1 MSTPRAHPARR
12 LWPVLLLLLLALAL
26 RLYRLAN
33 QSLWYDEGVTAAI
46 SQRSLADLARWT
58 ADDIQ
63 PPLYYVLVAGWT
75 RLTGTSEWAL
85 RFPSAAA
92 GLLTL
97 PLLLALHR
105 RLWRLVAG
113 PVVPSALPLLL
124 LAGCAPLWVYYAQE
138 ARNYTLLT
146 GLGVLFAYLLLRVLT
161 TPAPRPRRWLWLAA
175 ALTAAAA
182 LYTHYFALFLLL
194 ALGLF
199 YLLGLWLQR
208 AADLR
213 PRLAEAGLAAAIV
226 LLLYAPWLPFL
237 LNRYRVDASYWQGP
251 LKMGEALRHLAIN
264 VTLGAPEMMLEPAAV
279 AWLPAW
285 GLIIAAA
292 LIGLGLLHARSG
304 NRRLASLPA
313 LFLLLYLLLPALLIL
328 LLAWR
333 TPKFNPRY
341 LMLVTPAFY
350 LLLGGGLSSVWT
362 WRRGRG
368 RPLAALL
375 LGLALLLSA
384 QAVNNWFTDPAFAKA
399 DWRGVATYVDSHSQD
414 DEAVILVSGHAFPV
428 WDYYAPSRTSASS
441 VEPPPLRLPS
451 FDVLNVNQVLGYDV
465 ATALQAQ
472 VAGRAGAWLVTW
484 QDNVV
489 DPVGFVADQLAR
501 AGAERPVTARFAG
514 IGLRHFALPP
524 GASFSAAPP
533 LTVASDLAFGGQVRL
548 LGWSQPTAAGAPTST
563 LRLEWE
569 AVQPLAADLK
579 LAAEIIDSQGQVWG
593 RVADRRLAV
602 YDFPT
607 MRWQPDAPVF
617 AVVPLPLWPGAPP
630 GVYDL
635 RLRVYAEGQTTAL
648 EAFDAA
654 GRSQGDHGRL
664 TGLQSPALVTQGPAG
679 PLAPTDAVTLSAA
692 LHLAPDLS
700 LSRAWLA
707 PAAVE
712 PGARLALALWWRVGA
727 AQPAV
732 NYRLHLA
739 WQTVDGAIL
748 PGPTL
753 ALAPDWAS
761 TVWPPQAQ
769 VLTLAAPSLPITATA
784 GAWALRLT
792 LVGSDDAAP
801 AGDAAILP
809 LTALTSTRRFDAPA
823 LDIAIGADFGD
834 ALRLIGANLSPQP
847 ARPGQPWRVT
857 LAWQARVS
865 PATDLHSFV
874 QLLDANGRLRTQV
887 NQPPGD
893 RPTSAWLPGEVV
905 VTAYDLDLPADLPL
919 GEYRL
924 IAGLYDPDRPG
935 LSRLRVQP
943 GDQDAAELARISL
956 P

>member
-1 MSTPRAHPARR
+1 MSTRPVHPARR

-26 RLYRLAN
+26 RLLRLAN

-63 PPLYYVLVAGWT
+63 PPLYYVIVAGWT
-75 RLTGTSEWAL
+75 RLVGASEWAL

-113 PVVPSALPLLL
+113 SVIPSALPLLL

-146 GLGVLFAYLLLRVLT
+146 ALGVLFAYLLLRVLT
-161 TPAPRPRRWLWLAA
+161 TSASRPRRRLWLAA
-175 ALTAAAA
+175 VLTAAAA

-194 ALGLF
+194 ALGIF
-199 YLLGLWLQR
+199 YLLALWLQR
-208 AADLR
+208 RANLR
-213 PRLAEAGLAAAIV
+213 PRLVEAALAGLAT

-251 LKMGEALRHLAIN
+251 LKIGEALRHLAIN
-264 VTLGAPEMMLEPAAV
+264 ITLGAPEMMLEPAAV

-285 GLIIAAA
+285 GLIAAAA
-292 LIGLGLLHARSG
+292 LIGIGLLFGHRG
-304 NRRLASLPA
+304 NGRRAGLSV
-313 LFLLLYLLLPALLIL
+313 LFLLLYLLLPTLLIL

-350 LLLGGGLSSVWT
+350 LLLGSGLSSLRT

-368 RPLAALL
+368 RPLAGLL
-375 LGLALLLSA
+375 LCLSLLLSA
-384 QAVNNWFTDPAFAKA
+384 QAINNWFTDPAFAKA
-399 DWRGVATYVDSHSQD
+399 DWRGVAGYVDSHSQTG
-414 DEAVILVSGHAFPV
+414 ETVILVSGHAFPV
-428 WDYYAPSRTSASS
+428 WDYYAPSR
-441 VEPPPLRLPS
+441 PPLRLPA
-451 FDVLNVNQVLGYDV
+451 FDVLDVNQVLGYDV

-472 VAGRAGAWLVTW
+472 VAGRTGAWLVTW
-484 QDNVV
+484 QDSVV
-489 DPVGFVADQLAR
+489 DPAGFVADQLAR
-501 AGAERPVTARFAG
+501 VGAELPLDARFAQ

-524 GASFSAAPP
+524 RATFSAAPP
-533 LTVASDLAFGGQVRL
+533 LTVASDLTFGGQVRL
-548 LGWSQPTAAGAPTST
+548 LGWSQPAAASAPTST

-569 AVQPLAADLK
+569 AVQPLTADLK
-579 LAAEIIDSQGQVWG
+579 LAAEIVDDQGQVWG

-607 MRWQPDAPVF
+607 VRWRPGAPVF
-617 AVVPLPLWPGAPP
+617 AIMPLPLWPGAPP

-654 GRSQGDHGRL
+654 GRAQGSDVRL
-664 TGLQSPALVTQGPAG
+664 TGLYAPALVTQGPAG
-679 PLAPTDAVTLSAA
+679 PLAPADAVA
-692 LHLAPDLS
+692 LPAPVRLAPDLS
-700 LSRAWLA
+700 LGRAWVA

-712 PGARLALALWWRVGA
+712 PGAPLTLALWWQVGA
-727 AQPAV
+727 APPAAD
-732 NYRLHLA
+732 YRLQVA
-739 WQTVDGAIL
+739 WQAADGAIM
-748 PGPTL
+748 PGATL
-753 ALAPDWAS
+753 DLAAGWAS
-761 TVWPPQAQ
+761 TAWPPQAQ
-769 VLTLAAPSLPITATA
+769 VLTLAAPSLPITVTA

-792 LVGSDDAAP
+792 LVGSNDSAA
-801 AGDAAILP
+801 AVGDAATLP
-809 LTALTSTRRFDAPA
+809 LTALPSTRRFDVPP
-823 LDIAIGADFGD
+823 LAIPVGADFDG
-834 ALRLIGANLSPQP
+834 ALRLIGANLPAQP

-857 LAWQARVS
+857 LAWQALAS
-865 PATDLHSFV
+865 PAADVGSFV
-874 QLLDANGRLRTQV
+874 QLLGADGLLRAQANR
-887 NQPPGD
+887 PPGD
-893 RPTSAWLPGEVV
+893 RPTRAWMPGEVV
-905 VTAYDLDLPADLPL
+905 VTAYSLDLPADLPS
-919 GEYRL
+919 GEYRV

-935 LSRLRVQP
+935 LPRLRVQP
-943 GDQDAAELARISL
+943 GGQDVVDLARISL

>member
-1 MSTPRAHPARR
+1 MRSAHPARR
-12 LWPVLLLLLLALAL
+12 LWPVLLLLLLALTL
-26 RLYRLAN
+26 RLFRLAN

-63 PPLYYVLVAGWT
+63 PPLYYVIVAGWT
-75 RLTGTSEWAL
+75 RLVGASEWAL
-85 RFPSAAA
+85 RFPSAAS

-105 RLWRLVAG
+105 RLWRLTAA

-124 LAGCAPLWVYYAQE
+124 LAACAPLWVYYAQE

-146 GLGVLFAYLLLRVLT
+146 ALGVLFAYLLLRVLT
-161 TPAPRPRRWLWLAA
+161 TSAPRPRRQLWLAA
-175 ALTAAAA
+175 VLTAAAA

-194 ALGLF
+194 ALGIF
-199 YLLGLWLQR
+199 YLLGLWLR
-208 AADLR
+208 RGADVRLRLVEAAL
-213 PRLAEAGLAAAIV
+213 AGLAT
-226 LLLYAPWLPFL
+226 LLLYTPWLPFL

-251 LKMGEALRHLAIN
+251 LKIGEALRHLAIN

-285 GLIIAAA
+285 GLIVVAA
-292 LIGLGLLHARSG
+292 LIGLGLLRGRRG
-304 NRRLASLPA
+304 NRRQAGLPA
-313 LFLLLYLLLPALLIL
+313 FFLLLYLLLPTLLIL

-350 LLLGGGLSSVWT
+350 LLLGGGLSSLWT
-362 WRRGRG
+362 WRSGRG

-375 LGLALLLSA
+375 LGAALLLSA

-399 DWRGVATYVDSHSQD
+399 DWRGVAGYVDSHSQD

-428 WDYYAPSRTSASS
+428 WNYYAPTR
-441 VEPPPLRLPS
+441 PPLRLPF
-451 FDVLNVNQVLGYDV
+451 FDVLDVNQVLGYGV

-472 VAGRAGAWLVTW
+472 VAGRTGAWLVTW

-501 AGAERPVTARFAG
+501 AGAELPLDARFAQ

-524 GASFSAAPP
+524 GAAFSAAPP
-533 LTVASDLAFGGQVRL
+533 LANASNLTFGGQVRL
-548 LGWSQPTAAGAPTST
+548 LGWSQTTATGAPTLT

-579 LAAEIIDSQGQVWG
+579 LAAEIVDSQGQVWG

-607 MRWQPDAPVF
+607 MRWQPGAPVF
-617 AVVPLPLWPGAPP
+617 AIVPLPLWLGAPP
-630 GVYDL
+630 GAYDL

-654 GRSQGDHGRL
+654 GRSQGSSVRL
-664 TGLQSPALVTQGPAG
+664 TGLHAPALATQGPAG
-679 PLAPTDAVTLSAA
+679 PSAPADAVA
-692 LHLAPDLS
+692 LPAPVRLAPDLS
-700 LSRAWLA
+700 LRRAWVA

-712 PGARLALALWWRVGA
+712 PGAPLKLALWWQVGA
-727 AQPAV
+727 AQPAAD
-732 NYRLHLA
+732 YRLLLA
-739 WQTVDGAIL
+739 WQPADGAIM
-748 PGPTL
+748 PGETL
-753 ALAPDWAS
+753 SLAAGWAS
-761 TVWPPQAQ
+761 AAWPPQAQ
-769 VLTLAAPSLPITATA
+769 VLTLAAPSLPIRATA
-784 GAWALRLT
+784 GAWTLRLT
-792 LVGSDDAAP
+792 LTGPDGLP

-809 LTALTSTRRFDAPA
+809 LTVLASTRRFDAPA
-823 LDIAIGADFGD
+823 LDTAIGADFDGV
-834 ALRLIGANLSPQP
+834 LRLLGVNLPPQP
-847 ARPGQPWRVT
+847 ARPGRPWRVT
-857 LAWQARVS
+857 LAWQALTS
-865 PATDLHSFV
+865 PAADLGSFV
-874 QLLDANGRLRTQV
+874 QLLDANGRLRSQA
-887 NQPPGD
+887 NRPPGD
-893 RPTSAWLPGEVV
+893 RPTRAWLPGEVA
-905 VTAYDLDLPADLPL
+905 VTTYDLDLPADLPP
-919 GEYRL
+919 GDYRL
-924 IAGLYDPDRPG
+924 IAGLYDPDRSG
-935 LSRLRVQP
+935 LPRLRVQSS
-943 GDQDAAELARISL
+943 GQDVVELARISL

>member
-1 MSTPRAHPARR
+1 MSTRSVHPARR

-26 RLYRLAN
+26 RLFHLGT

-75 RLTGTSEWAL
+75 RLAGASEWAL

-92 GLLTL
+92 GLLTV

-105 RLWRLVAG
+105 RLWRPSAG
-113 PVVPSALPLLL
+113 PVARSALPLLL
-124 LAGCAPLWVYYAQE
+124 LAACAPLWVYYAQE

-161 TPAPRPRRWLWLAA
+161 TSAPRPRRWLWLAA
-175 ALTAAAA
+175 VMTAAAA

-194 ALGLF
+194 TLGLF
-199 YLLGLWLQR
+199 YLLGLWLR
-208 AADLR
+208 RGADLR
-213 PRLAEAGLAAAIV
+213 LRLAEAGLAGLAT
-226 LLLYAPWLPFL
+226 LLLYTPWLPFL

-251 LKMGEALRHLAIN
+251 LKVGEALRHLAIN
-264 VTLGAPEMMLEPAAV
+264 ITLGAPEMMLEPTAV

-285 GLIIAAA
+285 GLIVAAA
-292 LIGLGLLHARSG
+292 LIGLGLLLGRRG
-304 NRRLASLPA
+304 NRRAGLPA
-313 LFLLLYLLLPALLIL
+313 LFLLLYLLLPTLMIL

-350 LLLGGGLSSVWT
+350 LLLGGGLSSLST
-362 WRRGRG
+362 WRHGRG

-375 LGLALLLSA
+375 LGLALLLSI
-384 QAVNNWFTDPAFAKA
+384 QAAHNWFTDPAFAKA
-399 DWRGVATYVDSHSQD
+399 DWRGVAGYIDSHSQNG
-414 DEAVILVSGHAFPV
+414 EAVILVSGHAFPV
-428 WDYYAPSRTSASS
+428 WDYYAPLR
-441 VEPPPLRLPS
+441 PPLRLPS
-451 FDVLNVNQVLGYDV
+451 FDVLDVNQVLGYDV

-472 VAGRAGAWLVTW
+472 VAGRTGAWLVTW

-489 DPVGFVADQLAR
+489 DPAGFVADQLAR
-501 AGAERPVTARFAG
+501 VGTESPLDARFAQ

-524 GASFSAAPP
+524 GVTFSAAPP
-533 LTVASDLAFGGQVRL
+533 LTVASDLTFGSQVRL
-548 LGWSQPTAAGAPTST
+548 LGWSQPAASGAPTST

-569 AVQPLAADLK
+569 AVQPLTADLK
-579 LAAEIIDSQGQVWG
+579 LAAEIVDDQGQVWG

-607 MRWQPDAPVF
+607 MRWQPGAPVF
-617 AVVPLPLWPGAPP
+617 AIMPLPLWPGAPP
-630 GVYDL
+630 GIYDL

-654 GRSQGDHGRL
+654 GRAQGSDVRL
-664 TGLQSPALVTQGPAG
+664 TGLYAPALVTQGPAG
-679 PLAPTDAVTLSAA
+679 PLAPADAVA
-692 LHLAPDLS
+692 LPAPVRLAPDLS
-700 LSRAWLA
+700 LGRAWVA

-712 PGARLALALWWRVGA
+712 PGARLTLALWWQVGA
-727 AQPAV
+727 AQPGGD
-732 NYRLHLA
+732 YRLQLS
-739 WQTVDGAIL
+739 WQSAGGAIM

-753 ALAPDWAS
+753 ALARGWAS
-761 TVWPPQAQ
+761 SAWPPQAQ

-792 LVGSDDAAP
+792 LTGPDGAP

-809 LTALTSTRRFDAPA
+809 LTALASTRRFDAPA
-823 LDIAIGADFGD
+823 LDAVIGVNFDGF
-834 ALRLIGANLSPQP
+834 LRLLGVNLPSQP

-857 LAWQARVS
+857 LAWQALTP
-865 PATDLHSFV
+865 PAADLGSFV
-874 QLLDANGRLRTQV
+874 QLLDANGRLRSQA
-887 NQPPGD
+887 NRPPGD

-905 VTAYDLDLPADLPL
+905 ATTYDLDLPADLPP
-919 GEYRL
+919 GAYRL
-924 IAGLYDPDRPG
+924 IAGLYDPDRSG
-935 LSRLRVQP
+935 LPRLRVQP
-943 GDQDAAELARISL
+943 SGQDVVELAHISL

>member
-1 MSTPRAHPARR
+1 M
-12 LWPVLLLLLLALAL
+12 LLLLLLALAL
-26 RLYRLAN
+26 RLYRLSAP
-33 QSLWYDEGVTAAI
+33 SLWYDEGVTAAI

-75 RLTGTSEWAL
+75 RLAGASEWAL

-105 RLWRLVAG
+105 RLWRLAAG
-113 PVVPSALPLLL
+113 PVAPSALPLLL
-124 LAGCAPLWVYYAQE
+124 LAACAPLWVYYAQE

-146 GLGVLFAYLLLRVLT
+146 ALGALFAYLLLRVLT
-161 TPAPRPRRWLWLAA
+161 TSAPRPRRWLWLAA
-175 ALTAAAA
+175 VLTAAAA

-199 YLLGLWLQR
+199 YLLGVWLR
-208 AADLR
+208 RRADLR
-213 PRLAEAGLAAAIV
+213 PRLVEAGLAGMAT
-226 LLLYAPWLPFL
+226 LLLYTPWLPFL

-251 LKMGEALRHLAIN
+251 LKIGEALRHLAIN

-285 GLIIAAA
+285 GLIVAAA
-292 LIGLGLLHARSG
+292 LIGLGLILGRPG
-304 NRRLASLPA
+304 NRRRAGLPA
-313 LFLLLYLLLPALLIL
+313 LFLLLYLLLPTLLIL

-350 LLLGGGLSSVWT
+350 LLLGGGLISLWT
-362 WRRGRG
+362 WRSGRG
-368 RPLAALL
+368 RPLAGLL
-375 LGLALLLSA
+375 LALALLLSG

-399 DWRGVATYVDSHSQD
+399 DWRGVARYVDSHSQGS
-414 DEAVILVSGHAFPV
+414 EAVILVSGHAFPV
-428 WDYYAPSRTSASS
+428 WDYYAPSR
-441 VEPPPLRLPS
+441 PPLRLPS
-451 FDVLNVNQVLGYDV
+451 FDVLDVNQVLGYNV

-472 VAGRAGAWLVTW
+472 IAGRTGAWLVTW

-501 AGAERPVTARFAG
+501 VGAETPLTARFAQV
-514 IGLRHFALPP
+514 GLRHFALPP
-524 GASFSAAPP
+524 GATFSAAPP
-533 LTVASDLAFGGQVRL
+533 LTVASDLTFGGQVRL
-548 LGWSQPTAAGAPTST
+548 LGWSQPAAAGAPTST
-563 LRLEWE
+563 LRLEWQ

-579 LAAEIIDSQGQVWG
+579 LAAEIVDDQGQVWG

-607 MRWQPDAPVF
+607 MRWQPGAPVF
-617 AVVPLPLWPGAPP
+617 AVVPLPLWLGAPP
-630 GVYDL
+630 GAYDL

-654 GRSQGDHGRL
+654 GRSQGSSVRL
-664 TGLQSPALVTQGPAG
+664 TGLQAPALVTQGPSG
-679 PLAPTDAVTLSAA
+679 PLAPADAVTLSAA
-692 LHLAPDLS
+692 LHLAPELS
-700 LSRAWLA
+700 LDRAWLA
-707 PAAVE
+707 PAAAE
-712 PGARLALALWWRVGA
+712 PGARLALGLWWRVGA

-732 NYRLHLA
+732 DYRLQLA
-739 WQTVDGAIL
+739 WQAADGAII

-753 ALAPDWAS
+753 ALARGWAP
-761 TVWPPQAQ
+761 TAWPPQAQ

-792 LVGSDDAAP
+792 LSGSDDAP

-823 LDIAIGADFGD
+823 LDIAVGAEFDGV
-834 ALRLIGANLSPQP
+834 LRLLGANLPPQP

-857 LAWQARVS
+857 LAWQALAS
-865 PATDLHSFV
+865 PAADLGSFV
-874 QLLDANGRLRTQV
+874 QLLDANGRLRSQA
-887 NQPPGD
+887 NRPPGD
-893 RPTSAWLPGEVV
+893 RPTRAWLPGEVV
-905 VTAYDLDLPADLPL
+905 VATYDLDLAGDLPP

-924 IAGLYDPDRPG
+924 IAGLYDPDRSG
-935 LSRLRVQP
+935 LPRLRVQP
-943 GDQDAAELARISL
+943 SGQDVVELAHISL